1 MCVCAQTYQTLCNP
15 WTVAYWAPL
24 SMEFSRQEYWSS
36 LPFLTP
42 GDLPDPGTEPAS
54 LVSPELAGRFL
65 TTRGHLGRFVY
76 FDSKNS
82 IHW

>member
-1 MCVCAQTYQTLCNP
+1 MCSNISNSLQPMDSSLLAH
-15 WTVAYWAPL
+15 L

-36 LPFLTP
+36 LPFPTP
-42 GDLPDPGTEPAS
+42 GDLPDPGIETAS

-65 TTRGHLGRFVY
+65 ATRGHLGRFVY

-82 IHW
+82 IYW